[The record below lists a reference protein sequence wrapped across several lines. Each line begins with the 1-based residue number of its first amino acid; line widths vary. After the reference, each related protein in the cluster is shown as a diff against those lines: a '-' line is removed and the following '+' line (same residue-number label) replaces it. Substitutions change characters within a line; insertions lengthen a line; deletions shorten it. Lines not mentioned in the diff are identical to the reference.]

1 MGHPEMISQAFFG
14 HSHFYT
20 CCGHG
25 DEGRARDPVDYKLAV
40 NNLVDYM
47 GAAEF
52 GDKCNKDVKRV
63 FNVVLNPNG
72 EMRKKTDF
80 TEIDEKYKVYKEPEP
95 SRHMK
100 CM

>member
-1 MGHPEMISQAFFG
+1 MGLPEMISQAFFG

-47 GAAEF
+47 GAVEF

-63 FNVVLNPNG
+63 FNVVLDANG
-72 EMRKKTDF
+72 ELKKKEEYP
-80 TEIDEKYKVYKEPEP
+80 EIDKKYFVEPEP
-95 SRHMK
+95 DRRS
-100 CM
+100 